1 MSVSQSVV
9 HLHAPN
15 VDKGNF
21 DPEWQICI
29 SDMTLQP
36 HLGFYSPQSKCCAHM
51 CAKPTRLRSKWLSL
65 LKRFQGGQ
73 SPQKC
78 LFTKNPLQIVT
89 ICTTSNS
96 VLALLMQTNL
106 TNFEQTH
113 ASPSPRLTYIVD
125 PEKQGGGRWVSA
137 KNLRYW
143 GSMVYVNLLEVRGM
157 EVSLIQNL
165 WSLCTNVHAKK
176 NVIFVTYNSK
186 HDITCVYGKKQRT
199 KHTENM

>member
-1 MSVSQSVV
+1 
-9 HLHAPN
+9 
-15 VDKGNF
+15 
-21 DPEWQICI
+21 
-29 SDMTLQP
+29 MTLQP

-51 CAKPTRLRSKWLSL
+51 FAKPTRLRSKWLSL

-143 GSMVYVNLLEVRGM
+143 GSMVYVNLLEGTWDGSISHPKLM
-157 EVSLIQNL
+157 IF
-165 WSLCTNVHAKK
+165 VHKRTRQKK
-176 NVIFVTYNSK
+176 VIFVTYNSK